1 MEDIIKSRLELCEK
15 SIQET
20 FDQIKFLQ
28 NRHQQLIGYKQ
39 GLSDLLSDFIAA
51 EEESSLKKSVE
62 SIAPKKKQSAA

>member
-51 EEESSLKKSVE
+51 EEESSLQKSVE

>member
-39 GLSDLLSDFIAA
+39 GLTDLLSDFIAA
-51 EEESSLKKSVE
+51 EEESSLQKSVE

>member
-1 MEDIIKSRLELCEK
+1 MKDIIKSRLELCEK

-39 GLSDLLSDFIAA
+39 GLTDLLSDFIAA
-51 EEESSLKKSVE
+51 EEESSLQKSVE

>member
-39 GLSDLLSDFIAA
+39 GLSDLLNDFISA

-62 SIAPKKKQSAA
+62 SVAPKKKQSAA